1 MATQQQNAM
10 AAAIANNLQNRRAI
24 VENCMPMQ
32 QPLQTQTVAGTI
44 TNQNNVMTFQPR
56 LTGLLIGFLVE
67 VNATVNNAGVATA
80 NRTNFGAANVL
91 SRIQFTDLQNQT
103 RVNTNGPHIAL
114 LNSIKNTRGYGGAV
128 APNLP
133 FNVGNVWNVN
143 SLASTIASGATPAL
157 RQFYYV
163 PIAYSPQD
171 LTGAIYAQVI
181 NATMQLQV
189 TINSAPGAAAGDPIW
204 AIYSGATAA
213 GNITLSAVSVNV
225 MTFYYNQPSALPMV
239 DISRSYLIQD
249 TIANAA
255 IVANQDISI
264 PYSNF
269 RTYFSTFAVYDN
281 AGVFNTGSDVNYWAL
296 QYANLLRQFQLN
308 PEQVALMTRNA
319 VGFDMPP
326 GLYYFDHRSFPIS
339 TANYGNC
346 ELVLN
351 AAAVTTGAFVGTWY
365 EMVAQENSIIT
376 ASSLPSTGG

>member
-1 MATQQQNAM
+1 MDKNLQ
-10 AAAIANNLQNRRAI
+10 AAIAQNYANRRAI
-24 VENCMPMQ
+24 VENCMPMF
-32 QPLQTQTVAGTI
+32 QPLQTQQISGTVTSS
-44 TNQNNVMTFQPR
+44 NNVLTFSPR
-56 LTGLLIGFLVE
+56 LTGLLIGFLIE
-67 VNATVNNAGVATA
+67 VNATVNNAGAATA

-91 SRIQFTDLQNQT
+91 SRVQFTDLQNQT
-103 RVNTNGPHIAL
+103 RVNTNGAHLAM
-114 LNSIKNTRGYGGAV
+114 LNSVKNTRGYGGAV

-133 FNVGNVWNVN
+133 FNVGNVWTVQ
-143 SLASTIASGATPAL
+143 SLASTIAQNATPAL
-157 RQFYYV
+157 RMFYYV
-163 PIAYSPQD
+163 PVAYSSQD

-181 NATMQLQV
+181 NATMQLQL
-189 TINSAPGAAAGDPIW
+189 TINVAPGVAATDPIW

-213 GNITLSAVSVNV
+213 GSITLSNVSVTV
-225 MTFYYNQPSALPMV
+225 TQVYYNQPTALPMV

-269 RTYFSTFAVYDN
+269 RTYFSTFAVFDN
-281 AGVFNTGSDVNYWAL
+281 AGTFNTGSDVNYWAL
-296 QYANLLRQFQLN
+296 QYANLLRQWQMN
-308 PEQVALMTRNA
+308 PETCALQTRNA
-319 VGFDMPP
+319 VGYDMPP

-351 AAAVTTGAFVGTWY
+351 AASVTAGAFVGTWY
-365 EMVAQENSIIT
+365 EMVAQENTIIT

>member
-1 MATQQQNAM
+1 MDKQLQQ
-10 AAAIANNLQNRRAI
+10 AIAQNYANRRAI
-24 VENCMPMQ
+24 VENCMPMF
-32 QPLQTQTVAGTI
+32 QPLQTQQISGTVSSS
-44 TNQNNVMTFQPR
+44 NNVLTFSPR
-56 LTGLLIGFLVE
+56 LTGLLVGFLIE
-67 VNATVNNAGVATA
+67 VNATVNNAGAATA
-80 NRTNFGAANVL
+80 NRTNFGAANIL

-103 RVNTNGPHIAL
+103 RVNTNGPHLAM
-114 LNSIKNTRGYGGAV
+114 LNSVKNTRGYGGAV

-133 FNVGNVWNVN
+133 FNVGNVWTVN
-143 SLASTIASGATPAL
+143 SLASTIAQNATPAL
-157 RQFYYV
+157 RMFYYV
-163 PIAYSPQD
+163 PVAYSSQD

-181 NATMQLQV
+181 NATMQLQLTV
-189 TINSAPGAAAGDPIW
+189 NVAPGVTTGDPIW
-204 AIYSGATAA
+204 AIYSGATATSS
-213 GNITLSAVSVNV
+213 ITLTNVSVTV
-225 MTFYYNQPSALPMV
+225 TQVYYNQPTALPMV

-296 QYANLLRQFQLN
+296 QYANLLRQWQMN
-308 PEQVALMTRNA
+308 PETCALQTRNA
-319 VGFDMPP
+319 VGYDMPP

-351 AAAVTTGAFVGTWY
+351 AAAATSGAFVGAWY
-365 EMVAQENSIIT
+365 EMVAQENTIIT

>member
-1 MATQQQNAM
+1 MSNNAM
-10 AAAIANNLQNRRAI
+10 AQAIGQNYANRRAI
-24 VENCMPMQ
+24 VENCMPMM
-32 QPLQTQTVAGTI
+32 QPLQTQSIAGTV
-44 TNQNNVMTFQPR
+44 TTSNSVLTFQPR
-56 LTGLLIGFLVE
+56 LTGLLLGFLVE
-67 VNATVNNAGVATA
+67 VNATVNNAGAATA
-80 NRTNFGAANVL
+80 NRTNGGAANVL

-103 RVNTNGPHIAL
+103 RVNTNGYHLAM

-133 FNVGNVWNVN
+133 FNVGNVFTVN
-143 SLASTIASGATPAL
+143 SLASTIAQNATPAL
-157 RQFYYV
+157 RQFFYV

-181 NATMQLQV
+181 NATMQLQL
-189 TINSAPGAAAGDPIW
+189 TINVAPGTASADSLF
-204 AIYSGATAA
+204 AIYTGATAA
-213 GNITLSAVSVNV
+213 GSITLSAVSVTV
-225 MTFYYNQPSALPMV
+225 TTFYYNQPTALPLV

-269 RTYFSTFAVYDN
+269 RTYFSTFAIYDN

-308 PEQVALMTRNA
+308 PETVALLTRNA
-319 VGFDMPP
+319 VGYDMPP

-351 AAAVTTGAFVGTWY
+351 AAAATSGAFVGTWY

>member
-1 MATQQQNAM
+1 MSNNAM
-10 AAAIANNLQNRRAI
+10 AQAIGQNYANRRAI
-24 VENCMPMQ
+24 VENCMPMM
-32 QPLQTQTVAGTI
+32 QPLQTQSIAGTV
-44 TNQNNVMTFQPR
+44 TTANSVLTFQPR
-56 LTGLLIGFLVE
+56 LTGLLLGFLVE
-67 VNATVNNAGVATA
+67 VNATVNNAGAATA
-80 NRTNFGAANVL
+80 NRTNGGAANVL

-103 RVNTNGPHIAL
+103 RVNTNGYHLAM

-133 FNVGNVWNVN
+133 FNVGNVFTVN
-143 SLASTIASGATPAL
+143 SLASTIAQNATPAL
-157 RQFYYV
+157 RQFFYV

-181 NATMQLQV
+181 NATMQLQL
-189 TINSAPGAAAGDPIW
+189 TINVAPGTASADSLF
-204 AIYSGATAA
+204 AIYTAATAA
-213 GNITLSAVSVNV
+213 GSITLSAVSVTV
-225 MTFYYNQPSALPMV
+225 TTFYYNQPTALPLV

-269 RTYFSTFAVYDN
+269 RTYFSTFAIYDN

-308 PEQVALMTRNA
+308 PETVALLTRNA
-319 VGFDMPP
+319 VGYDMPP

-351 AAAVTTGAFVGTWY
+351 AAAATSGAFVGTWY